1 MHWMKSQIYC
11 SDVHLVQVFDDDCLI
26 IKYLSKASLSIFW
39 SGIGDEKFAPFWQLQ
54 TTKNSFNCTVTSYF
68 LCQVNDET
76 KWCSRTSE
84 MMNSVPI
91 SREMPP
97 LMRST
102 KELSSLTKQSVACS
116 DANPEDCPLSLSLSL
131 SFHWPFLWE
140 AWDQMITIQWQRE
153 SIFLRHSFFSE
164 YSPGSSFL
172 IPPCPPTIAK
182 SVFTQVSFTLPSLPW
197 WMAVPGLEMR
207 RRGKVD

>member
-54 TTKNSFNCTVTSYF
+54 TRKNSFNCTVTSYF

-131 SFHWPFLWE
+131 SLFSLTIFVGGVRSDDHYSMTKGINIFEAQFLLRIFPRFLFLDPPVPPDDSKKCFH
-140 AWDQMITIQWQRE
+140 
-153 SIFLRHSFFSE
+153 S
-164 YSPGSSFL
+164 G
-172 IPPCPPTIAK
+172 
-182 SVFTQVSFTLPSLPW
+182 
-197 WMAVPGLEMR
+197 
-207 RRGKVD
+207 

>member
-131 SFHWPFLWE
+131 PLSLFTDHFCGR
-140 AWDQMITIQWQRE
+140 RE
-153 SIFLRHSFFSE
+153 IRWSLFNDKGNQYFWGTVS
-164 YSPGSSFL
+164 SPN
-172 IPPCPPTIAK
+172 IPP
-182 SVFTQVSFTLPSLPW
+182 
-197 WMAVPGLEMR
+197 VPLSWSPRAPR
-207 RRGKVD
+207 R